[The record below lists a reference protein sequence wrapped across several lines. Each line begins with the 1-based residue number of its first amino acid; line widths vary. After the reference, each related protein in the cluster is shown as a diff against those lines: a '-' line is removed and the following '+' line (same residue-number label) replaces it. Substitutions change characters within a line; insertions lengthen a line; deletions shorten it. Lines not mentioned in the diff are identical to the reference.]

1 MLIAHFIFWEI
12 LKTVALIFLALL
24 SIKIISALRIPA
36 SRRPR
41 IIRGALYAVVVILV
55 IAGARVLGYDTAAEV
70 YYRSAQSEVAQ
81 RKIQLAYSNALRAVE
96 LRPADVR
103 YWRTLVQAKI
113 AGRQFRSALED
124 EAALRALSDGQLDP
138 DDEARFVTCR
148 YFLGEY
154 DTVVK
159 NAQKMIQ
166 QNRLYPLAYVLQGLA
181 YTALKNY
188 PAAEAVFL
196 KVLGLF
202 PTQTEAV
209 AGLAQAYFL
218 AGDASRALAV
228 LDATRHYDFPAPAR
242 KRIDELK
249 AFYAQ

>member
-1 MLIAHFIFWEI
+1 MLIAHFVFWEI
-12 LKTVALIFLALL
+12 LKAIALIFLALL

-41 IIRGALYAVVVILV
+41 MIRGTLYAVVVILV
-55 IAGARVLGYDTAAEV
+55 VAGARVLGYDTAAEV
-70 YYRSAQSEVAQ
+70 YYRTAQSDLAQ
-81 RKIQLAYSNALRAVE
+81 RKIELAYSNALRAVE

-103 YWRTLVQAKI
+103 YWQTLVQAKI

-124 EAALRALSDGQLDP
+124 EAALRALSGGQLDP
-138 DDEARFVTCR
+138 DEEARFVTCR
-148 YFLGEY
+148 YFLGQYGE
-154 DTVVK
+154 VVRITG
-159 NAQKMIQ
+159 QMIQ

-188 PAAEAVFL
+188 PAAEATFL

-202 PTQTEAV
+202 PTQTDAV
-209 AGLAQAYFL
+209 AGLAQSYFL
-218 AGDASRALAV
+218 AGDTSRALAV
-228 LDATRHYDFPAPAR
+228 LDATRHYDFAAPAR